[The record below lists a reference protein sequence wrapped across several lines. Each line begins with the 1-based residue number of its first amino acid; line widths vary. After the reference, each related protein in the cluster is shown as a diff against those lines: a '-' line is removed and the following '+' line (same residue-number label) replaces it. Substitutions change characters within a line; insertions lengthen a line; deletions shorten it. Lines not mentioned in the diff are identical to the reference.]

1 MNTFILCAKIPS
13 EINNEL
19 INKIDNYNTEVLL
32 YLLLIVSTL
41 LDTTPADNVNVI
53 SERE

>member
-1 MNTFILCAKIPS
+1 MNTFILCAKFPS

-19 INKIDNYNTEVLL
+19 VNKVNYYNTEVLQ

-41 LDTTPADNVNVI
+41 LDSTLLQTMLML
-53 SERE
+53 